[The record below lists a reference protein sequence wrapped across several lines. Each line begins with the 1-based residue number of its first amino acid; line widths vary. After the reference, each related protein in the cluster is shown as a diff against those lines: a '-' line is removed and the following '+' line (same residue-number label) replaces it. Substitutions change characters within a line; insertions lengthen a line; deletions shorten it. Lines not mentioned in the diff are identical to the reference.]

1 MRGNENQVKVH
12 FKGEQDDF
20 IVFVE
25 SAKAVQDW
33 KKDKT
38 IPLAQV
44 VNGWKVFVTHK
55 HGNQGI
61 LDTAS
66 KSSLEN
72 EFGTSKEDD
81 VVAQI
86 IEKGSINESENADRN
101 GTRNISQGGTVNH

>member
-55 HGNQGI
+55 
-61 LDTAS
+61 
-66 KSSLEN
+66 
-72 EFGTSKEDD
+72 
-81 VVAQI
+81 
-86 IEKGSINESENADRN
+86 
-101 GTRNISQGGTVNH
+101 